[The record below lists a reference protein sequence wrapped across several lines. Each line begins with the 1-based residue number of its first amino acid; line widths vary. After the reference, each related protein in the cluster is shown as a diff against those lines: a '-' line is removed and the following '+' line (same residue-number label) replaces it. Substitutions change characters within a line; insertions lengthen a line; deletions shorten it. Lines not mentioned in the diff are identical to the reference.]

1 VTRTEGFDIALK
13 TGIPKLALEHGGITA
28 PNRYGSRVQV
38 IVVENAQFHLGDF
51 IYGKN
56 IGRMRP

>member
-13 TGIPKLALEHGGITA
+13 ACIPQQALKHGGITA
-28 PNRYGSRVQV
+28 PNRYGSWVQV
-38 IVVENAQFHLGDF
+38 IVIENAQFHLGDF
-51 IYGKN
+51 IYKKI